1 MFSQM
6 LVLENLTFRFL
17 HPNVLD
23 IKLGTQLYDDDA
35 TEEKK
40 ERMRKAA
47 ASCTSEETGV
57 RLTGF
62 QVRPLFLFPT
72 SPLHS

>member
-1 MFSQM
+1 MLTGLTVSSFSQM
-6 LVLENLTFRFL
+6 LVLENLTHRFL

-23 IKLGTQLYDDDA
+23 IKLGTQLFDEDA

-40 ERMRKAA
+40 ARMTKAA
-47 ASCTSEETGV
+47 AASTSGEKGV

-62 QVRPLFLFPT
+62 QVSQT
-72 SPLHS
+72 G